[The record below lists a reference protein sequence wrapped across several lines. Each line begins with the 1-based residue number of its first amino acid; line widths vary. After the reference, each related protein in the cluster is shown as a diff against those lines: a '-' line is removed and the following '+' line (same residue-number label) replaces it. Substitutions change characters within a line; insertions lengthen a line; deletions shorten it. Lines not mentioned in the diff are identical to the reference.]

1 LDSSERRFIAWNTDS
16 RLLRSE
22 GIPDRFEFK
31 GAAIFITNIKFEHV
45 KSKRLRDHLDALE
58 SRCHYIDLQMDT
70 QREKILRIKQVVNG
84 AGMLDRFDF
93 DQIQKDEIVQFVE
106 TNQDKLREL
115 SLRMV
120 LKLADLRK
128 SFPKT
133 WMAMAK
139 TTCMKRV

>member
-58 SRCHYIDLQMDT
+58 
-70 QREKILRIKQVVNG
+70 
-84 AGMLDRFDF
+84 
-93 DQIQKDEIVQFVE
+93 
-106 TNQDKLREL
+106 
-115 SLRMV
+115 
-120 LKLADLRK
+120 
-128 SFPKT
+128 
-133 WMAMAK
+133 
-139 TTCMKRV
+139 